1 MSKRLFP
8 AAALA
13 VAFSLA
19 LAACSGGPA
28 DPDAGEPVPGIN
40 GTEIQIAISSPESGP
55 GAVAAAYAS
64 GLRAYLDEVNRQGG
78 VGGYTFNVTTFDNAG
93 NAAGGAQAIRQIIS
107 REPFFT
113 GVTGS
118 ASFQAAVEVLKAQ
131 APDMPVVGFGNAQL
145 VKDSG
150 LENVFGFFP
159 NYIGECY
166 LQVDFAMKE
175 LGASDLALV
184 YEDSATGQGPAE
196 FCPKYAESKGASM
209 TSYAVPPPA
218 VSTNYGPIAA
228 QIASGGHEAALF
240 FGSNGEL
247 VGLQKAAFSIGS
259 DMKWIAFAPAYDITY
274 FELTGDAGLGTYFNA
289 FAQPVTNETPEAELF
304 REVMAQR
311 APNAANSPGAYG
323 WSYGAII
330 ELAVRT
336 ALEANDGQLTQEGF
350 LTALR
355 EMKTENLGLL
365 YSVDYTVDT
374 TQITSQLNVYEVT
387 RNGLKL
393 VAEALP
399 VPSS

>member
-13 VAFSLA
+13 VAVAITLG
-19 LAACSGGPA
+19 ACSAPA
-28 DPDAGEPVPGIN
+28 TDDGEESVPGII
-40 GTEIQIAISSPESGP
+40 GSEIQIAISSPESGP

-64 GLRAYLDEVNRQGG
+64 GMRAYLDEVNRQGG
-78 VGGYTFNVTTFDNAG
+78 IEGYTFNVTTFDNAG

-107 REPFFT
+107 NEPFFT
-113 GVTGS
+113 AVTGS
-118 ASFQAAVEVLKAQ
+118 AAFQAAVEVLKTQ
-131 APDMPVVGFGNAQL
+131 APELPLVGFGNAQL

-166 LQVDFAMKE
+166 LQVDYAMEE
-175 LGASDLALV
+175 LGFTDFALV
-184 YEDSATGQGPAE
+184 YEDSATGQGAATN
-196 FCPKYAESKGASM
+196 CPGYAEEAGAEM

-228 QIASGGHEAALF
+228 QIAAGGHEVALF

-247 VGLQKAAFSIGS
+247 VGLQKAAFSIGG
-259 DMKWIAFAPAYDITY
+259 DMKWMAFAPAYDITY
-274 FELTGDAGLGTYFNA
+274 FELTGEAGVGTYFDA
-289 FAQPVTNETPEAELF
+289 FAQPVNSDTEQAELF
-304 REVMAQR
+304 RTVMAQR

-330 ELAVRT
+330 ELAVKT
-336 ALEANDGQLTQEGF
+336 ALEENDGDLTQEGF
-350 LTALR
+350 LEALR
-355 EMKTENLGLL
+355 NLKTEGLGML

-374 TQITSQLNVYEVT
+374 TQITSQLNIYEVT
-387 RNGLKL
+387 PDGLDL
-393 VAEALP
+393 VVEALP
-399 VPSS
+399 VPSN